1 MDFAP
6 VEGFTARSSTFG
18 CYCAPGLSIDRV
30 RSSAYFTH
38 RERRN
43 RGIVNTETA
52 DGEQSA
58 MVTVIG

>member
-1 MDFAP
+1 MF
-6 VEGFTARSSTFG
+6 ARSGEITPPCG
-18 CYCAPGLSIDRV
+18 VP
-30 RSSAYFTH
+30 SSAYFTH

-43 RGIVNTETA
+43 RRIVNTETA